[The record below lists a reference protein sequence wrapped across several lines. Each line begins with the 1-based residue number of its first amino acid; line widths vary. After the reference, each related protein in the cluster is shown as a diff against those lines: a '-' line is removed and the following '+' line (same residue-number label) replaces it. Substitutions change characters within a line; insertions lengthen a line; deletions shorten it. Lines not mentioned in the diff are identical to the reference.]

1 MNIVNSNLRINM
13 TGTERQPQAAAAR
26 YRAALEMAAY
36 ADAHGFAS
44 VNVEEHHCAENGWL
58 PSPLTMAAAIAART
72 QHCRIGVMA
81 LLVTLYDPVRL
92 AEDIAVIDL
101 LSEGALST
109 HHRQTFQYCSWTRGQ
124 SRPGMNSA
132 SFFSVKPGNMA
143 AGLNRDYSG
152 PWK

>member
-72 QHCRIGVMA
+72 QQGLCLRATGG
-81 LLVTLYDPVRL
+81 LF
-92 AEDIAVIDL
+92 
-101 LSEGALST
+101 ST
-109 HHRQTFQYCSWTRGQ
+109 V
-124 SRPGMNSA
+124 PGRET
-132 SFFSVKPGNMA
+132 G
-143 AGLNRDYSG
+143 AGLERTRRVF
-152 PWK
+152 PL